1 MYCLILPQLQEEL
14 AEKYG
19 LGEPVAANMIYT
31 KYRCDKSSRFVQM
44 ILAQNWFH
52 LFGSLRTADSERVKK
67 LRMISFSL
75 QSCRHRLP
83 LLQVHQV
90 INQIFNI
97 TITTTTT
104 TIFTIILIVDIMI
117 QMWCK
122 SSWSWSLPPS
132 SSRHQRWT

>member
-90 INQIFNI
+90 INQILVTTII
-97 TITTTTT
+97 TI
-104 TIFTIILIVDIMI
+104 IIILIILI
-117 QMWCK
+117 
-122 SSWSWSLPPS
+122 
-132 SSRHQRWT
+132 

>member
-31 KYRCDKSSRFVQM
+31 KYRYDKSSRFVQM
-44 ILAQNWFH
+44 TLAQNWFH
-52 LFGSLRTADSERVKK
+52 LFGSLRMAASERVKK
-67 LRMISFSL
+67 LRIIAFYL

-90 INQIFNI
+90 INQILFI
-97 TITTTTT
+97 VTILP
-104 TIFTIILIVDIMI
+104 IFLIVDTFF
-117 QMWCK
+117 QVWCK
-122 SSWSWSLPPS
+122 SSWLGSLPPS